1 MLSSLNNFHGEE
13 LASDAFI
20 ETISLELDV
29 VIEKAKTNNH
39 LPTPPPLLN
48 TIANNRSTTE
58 LHNSRGRREAKKIS
72 RPNIAQT
79 SYSWC

>member
-39 LPTPPPLLN
+39 LPTPPPPP
-48 TIANNRSTTE
+48 SE
-58 LHNSRGRREAKKIS
+58 YDCEQQEH
-72 RPNIAQT
+72 
-79 SYSWC
+79 Y